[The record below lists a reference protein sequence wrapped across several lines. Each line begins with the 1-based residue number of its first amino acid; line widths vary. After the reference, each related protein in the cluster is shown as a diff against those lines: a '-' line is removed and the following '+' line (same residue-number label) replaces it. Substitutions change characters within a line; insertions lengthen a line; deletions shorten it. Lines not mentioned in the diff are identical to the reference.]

1 MPAAA
6 AALPL
11 ACFLLFKPGTV
22 SISRHPGAEPD
33 TSGRAPERRIHHR
46 VLVGAAAWLVT
57 EDDRHSAECVNVSM
71 GGAAIKT
78 NARIPTGTVVRFE
91 LSLGLDYRPV
101 AIQCEVVRSSQTELG
116 LRFLALDRASLEAVL
131 SLL

>member
-1 MPAAA
+1 M
-6 AALPL
+6 
-11 ACFLLFKPGTV
+11 

-33 TSGRAPERRIHHR
+33 VSGRAPERRIHHR
-46 VLVGAAAWLVT
+46 VLVGASAWLVT

-78 NARIPTGTVVRFE
+78 DARIPTGSVVRFE
-91 LSLGLDYRPV
+91 LSLGLDHRPV
-101 AIQCEVVRSSQTELG
+101 SIQCEVVRASQAELG

>member
-1 MPAAA
+1 MFS
-6 AALPL
+6 ALP
-11 ACFLLFKPGTV
+11 ASTV
-22 SISRHPGAEPD
+22 SISRHPGAEQD
-33 TSGRAPERRIHHR
+33 VSGRAPERRIHHR

-71 GGAAIKT
+71 GGAAIKSE
-78 NARIPTGTVVRFE
+78 ARMPTGSVVRLE
-91 LSLGLDYRPV
+91 LALGLDRRSV
-101 AIQCEVVRSSQTELG
+101 AIQCEVVRSSPTELG

>member
-1 MPAAA
+1 MPD
-6 AALPL
+6 
-11 ACFLLFKPGTV
+11 V
-22 SISRHPGAEPD
+22 
-33 TSGRAPERRIHHR
+33 SGRAPERRIHHR

-71 GGAAIKT
+71 GGAAVRT
-78 NARIPTGTVVRFE
+78 DARLLTGQVMRFE
-91 LSLGLDYRPV
+91 LSLGLDHRSVSIP
-101 AIQCEVVRSSQTELG
+101 CEVVRSAQAELG